1 MSPKSLVQMQ
11 SRSSRPV
18 SQLMRQALPA
28 RRVSAAC
35 VNRQHRMQQ
44 KIMAKA
50 GAAAGG
56 SAGNGFR
63 EIPKGT
69 NYTRQ
74 LKPDF
79 TVDLPALTGVS
90 RCRLAL

>member
-1 MSPKSLVQMQ
+1 MMSPKSLVQMQ

-18 SQLMRQALPA
+18 SQLLRQALPA
-28 RRVSAAC
+28 RRVSAC
-35 VNRQHRMQQ
+35 VNKQRRMQQ
-44 KIMAKA
+44 TIMAKA

-56 SAGNGFR
+56 NSGDGFR
-63 EIPKGT
+63 EIPKET
-69 NYTRQ
+69 NSTRQ

-90 RCRLAL
+90 